1 MKGLKALCAFVVF
14 VANCACVRAAA
25 GDAEILDLQFDKPV
39 LNVGERVQLT
49 CRIRNATRHHTL
61 SFYKQAR
68 NPTNG
73 TMQWYILSNNEEPH
87 YGSLDY
93 TFLFADE
100 GVIDRYIMTIPRAE
114 LTTSGNY
121 SCAVR
126 STSLQSYTN
135 QTAQLS
141 VITEPTWVKL
151 YVDGME
157 IEPYVIFKFNLS
169 SEHNLQCIAN
179 GSNPPAMLE
188 LWHGNQD
195 LSRLVTNRTD
205 GEAVYGP
212 LTDPSMPFLV
222 SITRSSIAAIRNWRV
237 DVTYQDEPLR
247 CSARAYFSSPKIN
260 VEFTPSVED
269 GPPHFICND
278 TFKLPIV
285 ASTDISGI
293 YYDVTCMVV
302 SKPALTNVMFGCETE
317 EVCKPFSGYP
327 INSWHPT
334 GDAVYSGIVQ
344 NEDPLNMQSINII
357 KGRVTLK
364 IRLSRD
370 ELNLRKFTFKATN
383 MKGQV
388 IHQVQLLG
396 ASKLFST
403 SAAILTSVFALC
415 LISLQYK

>member
-1 MKGLKALCAFVVF
+1 MKGLKALCVFVVF
-14 VANCACVRAAA
+14 VANCARVRAAA

-39 LNVGERVQLT
+39 LNVGEKVQLT
-49 CRIRNATRHHTL
+49 CRIRNSTRHHTL

-68 NPTNG
+68 NPTNS
-73 TMQWYILSNNEEPH
+73 TMMWYILSNTEEPYYPH
-87 YGSLDY
+87 LDY
-93 TFLFADE
+93 VFTFAEE
-100 GVIDRYIMTIPRAE
+100 GAIDRYIMTIPKAE

-121 SCAVR
+121 LCAVR
-126 STSLQSYTN
+126 STSLQSYIN

-141 VITEPTWVKL
+141 VITEPTSVKL
-151 YVDGME
+151 YVDGTE
-157 IEPYVIFKFNLS
+157 VVPYSRQTFSLS

-212 LTDPSMPFLV
+212 LGDPSLPFLA
-222 SITRSSIAAIRNWRV
+222 SITRSSTAAIRNWRV

-247 CSARAYFSSPKIN
+247 CSAKAYVTSPKIS
-260 VEFTPSVED
+260 VEFTPTVLD
-269 GPPHFICND
+269 GPPHFVCND
-278 TFKLPIV
+278 TYKLPINPD
-285 ASTDISGI
+285 TDTFGI
-293 YYDVTCMVV
+293 YYDVSCIVV

-317 EVCKPFSGYP
+317 AVCKSFTGYP

-334 GDAVYSGIVQ
+334 DDTVYSGIVQ
-344 NEDPLNMQSINII
+344 NANPDDMQSTDIV

-364 IRLSRD
+364 IRMPRD
-370 ELNLRKFTFKATN
+370 AINNRKFTFKASN
-383 MKGQV
+383 VKGVV

-403 SAAILTSVFALC
+403 SAAILASVFAFC